1 MAPPATERRNKSSD
15 PGPVPN
21 PPRVKLSP
29 FTAPDSANLSL
40 SLKLPIGKV
49 VIHPSSS
56 GGWDEGVIGMQIG
69 EVARLRHVVSKV
81 CVMKALSFIT

>member
-1 MAPPATERRNKSSD
+1 MLC
-15 PGPVPN
+15 V
-21 PPRVKLSP
+21 L
-29 FTAPDSANLSL
+29 FQ
-40 SLKLPIGKV
+40 GKV